1 MRRGERKLTRHS
13 HTISVSSV
21 CIISSGIIFL
31 SSQNFNKVIAQRAV
45 AYLNV
50 DILLEGHD
58 FMRFLS
64 SPMLHTLIYNTAK
77 KVRSDPMGL

>member
-1 MRRGERKLTRHS
+1 M
-13 HTISVSSV
+13 
-21 CIISSGIIFL
+21 
-31 SSQNFNKVIAQRAV
+31 AQRAV

-77 KVRSDPMGL
+77 KVRFDPMGL